1 MLVLALAL
9 LAEVSNSLMQDLRQS
24 CLVLHFHW
32 GWQVVI
38 PFEDLIIRV
47 LEECTLVVVFLHE
60 DVLSLLGVVCRV

>member
-9 LAEVSNSLMQDLRQS
+9 LSKVSNSLVQDLRQS
-24 CLVLHFHW
+24 CFVLHFHW
-32 GWQVVI
+32 CWQVVI
-38 PFEDLIIRV
+38 PFEDLVIGV